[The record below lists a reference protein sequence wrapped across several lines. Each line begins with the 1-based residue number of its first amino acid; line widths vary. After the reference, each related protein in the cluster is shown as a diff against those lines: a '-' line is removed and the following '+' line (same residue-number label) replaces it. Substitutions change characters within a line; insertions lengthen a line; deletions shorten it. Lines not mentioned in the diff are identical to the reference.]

1 MAKAKT
7 NTEIIRDSVQHI
19 FSREQ
24 IHTLAAAHFSAETI
38 AAHASGIIVL
48 DKDGNELDPTPD
60 AELILVSGLFH
71 TFQEWKKD
79 GLSVK
84 KGEKAAFSCQLW
96 RWTDKPNAAARKAAE
111 EAGEEVNPDPHFYK
125 TLSHLFFID
134 QVERR
139 PEKAAPAKLNTV
151 GYNKYLSACRKAGN
165 KNPLSLAAWSAE
177 QVKAPAQPTNPA
189 AVVLAAVEHHEV
201 NNPVEL
207 PAPAKKPAGKKKA
220 ATKAPAKKAAK
231 PAPVPAPVPAAEPD
245 FAALAASILF

>member
-1 MAKAKT
+1 MAKT
-7 NTEIIRDSVQHI
+7 NTEIIRESVQHI

-38 AAHASGIIVL
+38 AAHASGIVVL
-48 DKDGNELDPTPD
+48 DKDGNKLDPTPD

-139 PEKAAPAKLNTV
+139 PEKAAPAKLNTA
-151 GYNKYLSACRKAGN
+151 GYNKYLSACRKA
-165 KNPLSLAAWSAE
+165 
-177 QVKAPAQPTNPA
+177 
-189 AVVLAAVEHHEV
+189 
-201 NNPVEL
+201 
-207 PAPAKKPAGKKKA
+207 
-220 ATKAPAKKAAK
+220 ATKTR
-231 PAPVPAPVPAAEPD
+231 
-245 FAALAASILF
+245 

>member
-1 MAKAKT
+1 M
-7 NTEIIRDSVQHI
+7 
-19 FSREQ
+19 
-24 IHTLAAAHFSAETI
+24 
-38 AAHASGIIVL
+38 
-48 DKDGNELDPTPD
+48 
-60 AELILVSGLFH
+60 
-71 TFQEWKKD
+71 
-79 GLSVK
+79 SVK

-151 GYNKYLSACRKAGN
+151 GYNKYLSACQKAGN

-220 ATKAPAKKAAK
+220 ATKAPAKKPTK